1 MALVRLKSSSIRAA
15 AVFKVPLLS
24 WTSEV
29 PSRFF
34 RAMYGSL
41 NDMLYIQP
49 SDLVAVAGVSLGDCS
64 TALRILGG
72 NSTLTLKAT
81 GVIADLPNVLPDRI
95 DFSNSVILQGF
106 EAFRTEFSELEI
118 RSVESNVGHH
128 FEVAGDGQARDILA
142 VGDQTALLK
151 RAHDIRDVVVEPA
164 LRFRLVSK
172 DGKWSGKVG
181 VEQSEFVENGIFLF
195 REIVVSNL
203 AGCETPQQQL
213 DLITR
218 IDLMIIELVGLE
230 FESQVNDAD

>member
-1 MALVRLKSSSIRAA
+1 MALVRLKSSFIRAA
-15 AVFKVPLLS
+15 AVFKEPLLS
-24 WTSEV
+24 WTAEV

-41 NDMLYIQP
+41 NERLYIQP
-49 SDLVAVAGVSLGDCS
+49 NDLVASAGVSLGDCS
-64 TALRILGG
+64 AALRIFGG
-72 NSTLTLKAT
+72 NSTLTLRAN
-81 GVIADLPNVLPDRI
+81 GLIADLPHILPDK
-95 DFSNSVILQGF
+95 FEFTNSVILQAY
-106 EAFRTEFSELEI
+106 EALRTEFSELEI

-128 FEVAGDGQARDILA
+128 FEIAGDGQARDILA

-151 RAHDIRDVVVEPA
+151 RAHDIRDVVIEPA

-172 DGKWSGKVG
+172 DGIWRSNVT
-181 VEQSEFVENGIFLF
+181 VEKSDLLENGIFLL

-203 AGCETPQQQL
+203 AGCETPQQQF

-218 IDLMIIELVGLE
+218 IDLMIIEVVGLE

>member
-15 AVFKVPLLS
+15 AVFKEPILS

-41 NDMLYIQP
+41 NEMLYIQP

-81 GVIADLPNVLPDRI
+81 GIIADFLSISPDRI
-95 DFSNSVILQGF
+95 EFSNSVILQGY
-106 EAFRTEFSELEI
+106 EAFRTEFSEVEI
-118 RSVESNVGHH
+118 RSIESNVGHH
-128 FEVAGDGQARDILA
+128 FEIAGNGQPRDILA
-142 VGDQTALLK
+142 IGDHTVLLK

-172 DGKWSGKVG
+172 DAKWNCNVSM
-181 VEQSEFVENGIFLF
+181 EQSDFVENGIFLY

-203 AGCETPQQQL
+203 DGYETPQQQL
-213 DLITR
+213 DLITH

-230 FESQVNDAD
+230 FESQVNNAE